1 MFVEKARR
9 VASAGAVAVV
19 VLDNVR
25 GTSSKDTPIFAM
37 SGDGGGGTATT
48 SDGARENENE
58 DGGKDALANVPAV
71 FLFDAEG
78 SELLRAFEADP
89 GLEVIVSSG
98 GAPANDAKEEEEEQD
113 EVTILFLAISSSG

>member
-89 GLEVIVSSG
+89 DLEVIVSSG
-98 GAPANDAKEEEEEQD
+98 GAPANDAKEEEEQD